1 MTEKE
6 VDVVAEEL
14 ARAGGNSWYPGRSED
29 PVLRVVTER
38 FRDRARSAIAA
49 LDRYRA
55 ATRAGVGNGEPIPVS
70 LETGDGERLRV
81 GATVIYRPPGDRRA
95 YSCIV
100 DQIGDGRIHVV
111 PQIPGGDGWVRE
123 PGIVTEDVVKNL
135 EEQGVLA
142 RKPSRR
148 FRSSPEERSPGG
160 QSR

>member
-14 ARAGGNSWYPGRSED
+14 ARAGGNAWYPGRSED

-38 FRDRARSAIAA
+38 FRDRARAAIAA

-55 ATRAGVGNGEPIPVS
+55 AALAGVGSGEPMPV
-70 LETGDGERLRV
+70 LPDTAGERLRV
-81 GATVIYRPPGDRRA
+81 GATVIYRPAGDRRA

-123 PGIVTEDVVKNL
+123 PVIVTEDVVKNL

-142 RKPSRR
+142 RKPSGRYR
-148 FRSSPEERSPGG
+148 ASPQGRSPGG
-160 QSR
+160 QSS